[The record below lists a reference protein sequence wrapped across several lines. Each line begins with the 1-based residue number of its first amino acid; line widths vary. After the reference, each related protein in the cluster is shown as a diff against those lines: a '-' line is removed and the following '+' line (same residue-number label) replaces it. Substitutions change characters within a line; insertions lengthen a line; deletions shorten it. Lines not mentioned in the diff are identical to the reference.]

1 MSLFGPPDVATLTAK
16 GDVPGLIKVLGHG
29 SDAWYFAREGAARAL
44 GEIGD
49 ARAVDPLLK
58 ADVVGCEVRDALSR
72 IGAAAVE
79 RLIAALH
86 DRHEGVRERAAE
98 ALGKIGDVR
107 AVEPLIPA
115 LHDSHE
121 DVRERAA
128 EALGKIGDI
137 RAVEALIA
145 ALDDRDERVCWLAA
159 QALGRIG
166 DVRAVEALIAA
177 LDRHENVCSS
187 AAEAL
192 GRIGD
197 ARAVEPLI
205 AALANFYE
213 SVRRAAAEALGRI
226 GDVRAIEALIA
237 ALHDRHE
244 SVRRAAT
251 EALARLGWRPDRTG
265 TGVGYWIA
273 QDKWEECVKMGAPAI
288 EPLAAVLRDVNWQR
302 RRAAAEALGRI
313 GDTRAVEALVDTLAG
328 DTFWGVRKAA
338 AEALGLLGWQ
348 PDSTEAGAAY
358 WAAEGDW
365 DKCVDI
371 GVDAVRPLGLAFQDT
386 AASLGDMPAIA
397 AALGRIG
404 DSRAIEPLVWAFK
417 NDAAVRRGEEFK
429 RSLGVRARIRDPQ
442 PLILGQEITQAA
454 AKALD
459 KLGWQPDRL
468 RGYHLRQLR
477 GAGHQERQ
485 CLSLL
490 SRQPEWHPMH
500 QVQACWPRVLSSC
513 LAAAPSVARAFPGSL
528 APDINRRR
536 ASHGCNVDI
545 SRFTRSF
552 LSSPAPRRRAVSC
565 QVV

>member
-98 ALGKIGDVR
+98 ALGKIGD
-107 AVEPLIPA
+107 
-115 LHDSHE
+115 
-121 DVRERAA
+121 
-128 EALGKIGDI
+128 I

-192 GRIGD
+192 GRIGE

-459 KLGWQPDRL
+459 KLGWQPDDSVVITCGSCGARVTRNASVCPSCHANL
-468 RGYHLRQLR
+468 SGIRCTKCKHVGPESEFVFGRCPKC
-477 GAGHQERQ
+477 GAG
-485 CLSLL
+485 
-490 SRQPEWHPMH
+490 
-500 QVQACWPRVLSSC
+500 
-513 LAAAPSVARAFPGSL
+513 
-528 APDINRRR
+528 
-536 ASHGCNVDI
+536 
-545 SRFTRSF
+545 
-552 LSSPAPRRRAVSC
+552 VSGILGP
-565 QVV
+565 